1 MYSSKSETSTDARIG
16 SVDAAQMLTTDV
28 LITTT
33 NDTSE
38 SMIEPVGGSLT
49 GYAIAAPE
57 VDLFDELSSSSSGS
71 GFISAEHFI
80 SSLLREEETSS
91 VTSNDATSTLGDT
104 FEVATSSECESST
117 TDGSDASTVSVAT
130 ASQEDAINTRS
141 SSDIDHRHTG
151 FNDSHEVATFDTGTN
166 TFAMTSPERS
176 CRGINAYNDIARKFA
191 KRNIIRNTVEQ
202 VSSVEDV
209 NERERDNSSDQQTP
223 SSHSSGSALQA
234 ILEMARSGMVS
245 DSDPDFAPPKQSHS
259 HGTIRDGTAR
269 NANRHP
275 GDGRWRTY
283 GGVRPKEANIISGI
297 PAMLLGRCRS
307 EPTLRSTAG
316 RLSTTI
322 TGVGRSSRS
331 SSSSSSSNI
340 SNSSSSSNISS
351 SSSNSYQ
358 SSNNSGFSVSRNS
371 RHAYPSESIQTD
383 KGTPN
388 RSTDK
393 LAENGF
399 LHSATTSCESCL
411 VSDSTNSLSEDDN
424 PECLQLTQQAD
435 SFDDSAAA
443 YDDWSIKRTWMLTVD
458 KETTGTNSCDSFDVY
473 NGDVDTRQGFRQQD
487 RLATDFKQMLYLLP
501 TMCDSHDSPSFSDL
515 SDTSTT
521 HVAGSSRS
529 MGERSEP
536 CVGSNDNTSG
546 SVDTLVNVSTRNVAS
561 TMQSTDNHTKTRDHT
576 CEVIGTANVSS
587 PTSASNGW
595 LGNDDG
601 ATVAAI
607 KCVECHNDA
616 SITFENDIPF
626 ETTTSDD
633 IYPVNITLHQNVSKN
648 VTGTDKD
655 GGNTNRNNPAPDLA
669 TTDNSSDYDSSNID
683 TDMERAKKRSKK
695 QERTDARVTAVSDD
709 GALKTQGPHSNS
721 TPEETPHRKH
731 SHRSSK
737 HRSSKHRSSKSES
750 RRTRKTEDVLPE
762 EQSAYVVAR
771 YNQDMFSPVGPADT
785 QVLLPRP
792 SHDEEALLERG
803 EVRQQRGYYR

>member
-1 MYSSKSETSTDARIG
+1 
-16 SVDAAQMLTTDV
+16 
-28 LITTT
+28 
-33 NDTSE
+33 
-38 SMIEPVGGSLT
+38 
-49 GYAIAAPE
+49 
-57 VDLFDELSSSSSGS
+57 
-71 GFISAEHFI
+71 
-80 SSLLREEETSS
+80 
-91 VTSNDATSTLGDT
+91 
-104 FEVATSSECESST
+104 
-117 TDGSDASTVSVAT
+117 
-130 ASQEDAINTRS
+130 
-141 SSDIDHRHTG
+141 
-151 FNDSHEVATFDTGTN
+151 
-166 TFAMTSPERS
+166 
-176 CRGINAYNDIARKFA
+176 
-191 KRNIIRNTVEQ
+191 
-202 VSSVEDV
+202 
-209 NERERDNSSDQQTP
+209 
-223 SSHSSGSALQA
+223 
-234 ILEMARSGMVS
+234 MVS

-283 GGVRPKEANIISGI
+283 AGARPKEANIISGI
-297 PAMLLGRCRS
+297 PAMLLGRCSS
-307 EPTLRSTAG
+307 EPSLRSAAG
-316 RLSTTI
+316 RIS
-322 TGVGRSSRS
+322 TGVGSSSRS
-331 SSSSSSSNI
+331 SSSINNSSN
-340 SNSSSSSNISS
+340 SS

-358 SSNNSGFSVSRNS
+358 SSNNSGFSGSRNS
-371 RHAYPSESIQTD
+371 RHAYPSESVQTD
-383 KGTPN
+383 KVTPN

-393 LAENGF
+393 LAESGL

-411 VSDSTNSLSEDDN
+411 VSGSTNSLSEYDN

-435 SFDDSAAA
+435 SFDDSVAA

-458 KETTGTNSCDSFDVY
+458 EKTTGTNSGDSFDVY
-473 NGDVDTRQGFRQQD
+473 NGDVDSRQGFGQRN
-487 RLATDFKQMLYLLP
+487 RLATDFKHMLYLLP
-501 TMCDSHDSPSFSDL
+501 TMCDSPSFSDL

-536 CVGSNDNTSG
+536 CVGSNDNTYC
-546 SVDTLVNVSTRNVAS
+546 SVDTLANVSTRNVAS
-561 TMQSTDNHTKTRDHT
+561 TVPSTDNHTKTRDQT

-587 PTSASNGW
+587 PTSASNR
-595 LGNDDG
+595 LPGNDAG

-607 KCVECHNDA
+607 KCVEYQNDA
-616 SITFENDIPF
+616 SSTFENDVPF

-633 IYPVNITLHQNVSKN
+633 IYPVIITLHQNVSKN
-648 VTGTDKD
+648 ATGTDKD
-655 GGNTNRNNPAPDLA
+655 CGNTNRNNPAPDLA

-695 QERTDARVTAVSDD
+695 QDTTDVRVAAISGD
-709 GALKTQGPHSNS
+709 GALKTQGPHINS

-750 RRTRKTEDVLPE
+750 RRTRKTEDVLQE